1 MAPPTKK
8 RSRVLVA
15 TENTM
20 PHNTMNGLLPKKAAK
35 RKADASPQR
44 TESKVKR
51 SALGNLTNA
60 NMFVSTTDKENMGI
74 HHKRQPDVKSTVGSM
89 AAPMPMKKEHLRVSV
104 NLEKAAL
111 ASVTNTKNA
120 KALANEVQVVVGVA
134 APRRSKVLTR
144 AAARAAQPE
153 LLCNTVLPPPEVV
166 VHLQLVDKQRRRIS
180 NEFEN
185 TKLDDDTLY
194 MSALESCTS
203 ESDRLSLNS
212 NASTSRC
219 SSTGT
224 TNDLLCDQSTK
235 LCMSDVGHHDQSLAN
250 HDWIA
255 TTRPPSGVHDFD
267 LENWDDPFQASHYAM
282 DIFNY
287 LKQRE
292 AAFPVRSY
300 INDQVHISRWMR
312 SLLVDW
318 MVEVQ
323 ETFELNH
330 ETLYLAVKVVDQ
342 YLGKKLVV
350 KDKLQLLGAGAMFLA
365 CKFDERTPP
374 LIEDFLYICD
384 GAYSQKELIAM
395 EMDVFRTIGYD
406 LSIPLSYRFLRRY
419 ARVRNLAF

>member
-1 MAPPTKK
+1 MAPSK

-20 PHNTMNGLLPKKAAK
+20 PLSNTNGPILPKKTAK
-35 RKADASPQR
+35 RKADASPIR

-60 NMFVSTTDKENMGI
+60 NVFAAVDKENMGNR
-74 HHKRQPDVKSTVGSM
+74 KRQPDFKTVM
-89 AAPMPMKKEHLRVSV
+89 AAPMPVKKEHLKVSV
-104 NLEKAAL
+104 ILEKNVL
-111 ASVTNTKNA
+111 GSVTNTKNA
-120 KALANEVQVVVGVA
+120 KAMAIDTQVVIGA
-134 APRRSKVLTR
+134 APRRTKVLTR
-144 AAARAAQPE
+144 AASRAAQPE
-153 LLCNTVLPPPEVV
+153 LPDNTILPAPEAV
-166 VHLQLVDKQRRRIS
+166 QMQMADKQRRRIS
-180 NEFEN
+180 IEFDS

-212 NASTSRC
+212 NASSSSRR

-224 TNDLLCDQSTK
+224 DLCDDSKSFSSQ
-235 LCMSDVGHHDQSLAN
+235 VGHHDQSLAN

-255 TTRPPSGVHDFD
+255 TTKPPLGVHDFD
-267 LENWDDPFQASHYAM
+267 KENWDDPFQASHYAM

-292 AAFPVRSY
+292 VLFPVRSY
-300 INDQVHISRWMR
+300 INEQVHISRWMR

-406 LSIPLSYRFLRRY
+406 LGIPLSYRFLRRY
-419 ARVRNLAF
+419 ARVSNLY

>member
-1 MAPPTKK
+1 MAPMKK
-8 RSRVLVA
+8 RARVLVA

-20 PHNTMNGLLPKKAAK
+20 PLLHNANGILPKKAAK
-35 RKADASPQR
+35 RKADASPLR
-44 TESKVKR
+44 AENKVKR

-60 NMFVSTTDKENMGI
+60 NVFVANDKENMGI
-74 HHKRQPDVKSTVGSM
+74 RKRQPDVKTMMV
-89 AAPMPMKKEHLRVSV
+89 APLPVKKEHLKVTV
-104 NLEKAAL
+104 HLEKTAI

-120 KALANEVQVVVGVA
+120 KALVVDGQVANGA
-134 APRRSKVLTR
+134 APRRTKVLTR

-153 LLCNTVLPPPEVV
+153 LPGKTVLAAPDVTQLQVV
-166 VHLQLVDKQRRRIS
+166 EKQRRRIS
-180 NEFEN
+180 NEFDN

-212 NASTSRC
+212 NASSTSRR

-224 TNDLLCDQSTK
+224 ELCEQSTAF
-235 LCMSDVGHHDQSLAN
+235 MSDQVGHHDQSLAN

-255 TTRPPSGVHDFD
+255 YTRPPPGVYDFD
-267 LENWDDPFQASHYAM
+267 QETWNDPLQASQYAM

-292 AAFPVRSY
+292 AMFPVHSY

-342 YLGKKLVV
+342 YLGKKLVI

-406 LSIPLSYRFLRRY
+406 LGIPLSYRFLRRY
-419 ARVRNLAF
+419 ARVSVLFSVLIN